1 MTALVRRLSAILA
14 ADVVGY
20 SRLMATDEE
29 GTLAD
34 LKKVRTEITDP
45 QIARHNGRIVK
56 TTGDGFLV
64 EFPSVV
70 DALRCAVEMQKGLA
84 EHVAGAPQER
94 RLRFR
99 VGINLGDVIIEGDDL
114 FGDGVNVAA
123 RLEGL
128 AEPGGICISQGVWDL
143 ARGHVQVPFED
154 MGEVT
159 VKNIG
164 RPIRAYRIRVESAGS
179 PVGRTAGHGAAAK
192 RSIAVL
198 PFANM
203 STDPDN
209 EFFSDGVSEELI
221 NHLTKVSELQVSA
234 RTSSFAFKGQNV
246 NVRAIASELGVGN
259 VLEGSVR
266 RAGRRIRITAQLID
280 AASGFHLWS
289 GTFDRELDDIF
300 AVQEEIARSIVE
312 ALELTLSARQQRT
325 LEKVPTADVRAYDY
339 YLRGRQVLQDW
350 REGLQPALEMFTRA
364 IEIDPGYALAYAGL
378 ADTYALLYL
387 WHERDEEHL
396 DRADAA
402 SRQALELD
410 PGLAQAHAARGHVL
424 TRRQKYDEA
433 RLEFETAI
441 HLDPRL
447 YETYYLYARAA
458 HEQGDYEKAAQMFEG
473 ANAVRPDEYQ
483 AACLVV
489 QVYHSLGRESEAQEA
504 NLRALKLVERHLK
517 LNPDDARALHL
528 GAKALWQSGD
538 HARAHDWA
546 SRALALRPDDSP
558 VLYGLACFYTVAGEA
573 KKAMDL
579 FERSIEAGA
588 VSRAWL
594 EHDSDLDPIREDSRF
609 RALLEKL

>member
-1 MTALVRRLSAILA
+1 MTAPVRKLSAILA

-34 LKKVRTEITDP
+34 LKQVRTEITDP
-45 QIARHNGRIVK
+45 QITRHHGRIVK
-56 TTGDGFLV
+56 TTGDGLLV

-84 EHVAGAPQER
+84 EHAANSPEDR

-114 FGDGVNVAA
+114 FGDGVNVAS

-128 AEPGGICISQGVWDL
+128 AEPGGICISQGAWDL
-143 ARGHVQVPFED
+143 AHGHVEVPFED
-154 MGEVT
+154 LGEVT

-164 RPIRAYRIRVESAGS
+164 RPIRAYGARVESAVS
-179 PVGRTAGHGAAAK
+179 PPGRAAGHTVAAK

-203 STDPDN
+203 STDPEN

-221 NHLTKVSELQVSA
+221 SHLTKVPELQVSA
-234 RTSSFAFKGQNV
+234 RTSSFAFKGQTV
-246 NVRAIASELGVGN
+246 NVRAIARELGVGN

-266 RAGRRIRITAQLID
+266 RTGKRIRITAQLID
-280 AASGFHLWS
+280 AESGFHLWS
-289 GTFDRELDDIF
+289 GTFERELDDIF

-312 ALELTLSARQQRT
+312 ALELTLSAKQRRI

-350 REGLQPALEMFTRA
+350 RGGLRPALEMFIRA
-364 IEIDPGYALAYAGL
+364 IEIDPEYALAHAGL

-387 WHERDEEHL
+387 WHERDERHL
-396 DRADAA
+396 DRAEAA

-410 PGLAQAHAARGHVL
+410 PDLAQAHAARGHVL
-424 TRRQKYDEA
+424 ARRQKYDEA
-433 RLEFETAI
+433 REEFETAI
-441 HLDPRL
+441 HLDPKL

-458 HEQGDYEKAAQMFEG
+458 HEQGDYEKAARMFEG
-473 ANAVRPDEYQ
+473 AHAVRPDEYQ

-489 QVYHSLGRESEAQEA
+489 QVYQSLGRVSEALEA

-538 HARAHDWA
+538 HARAHEWA
-546 SRALALRPDDSP
+546 SRALAFRPDDSP

-573 KKAMDL
+573 QKAMDL
-579 FERSIEAGA
+579 LERSIEAGA

-594 EHDSDLDPIREDSRF
+594 EHDNDLDPIRGDPRF
-609 RALLEKL
+609 QTFLDRL